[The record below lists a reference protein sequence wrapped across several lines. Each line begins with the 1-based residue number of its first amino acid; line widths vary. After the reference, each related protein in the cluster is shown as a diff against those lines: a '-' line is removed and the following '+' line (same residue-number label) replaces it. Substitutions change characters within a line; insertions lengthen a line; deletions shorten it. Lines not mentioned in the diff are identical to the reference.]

1 MARKKKVVVEESLE
15 DEPVIYTANTRRNEV
30 AGIGTVERG
39 EGVPLGEY
47 LDAATIAHLVK
58 NGYYTPAEI
67 TPEVQAELDKLKD
80 G

>member
-1 MARKKKVVVEESLE
+1 MARKKKVVVEESL

-30 AGIGTVERG
+30 GGIGTVEMG
-39 EGVPLGEY
+39 DGVPLGEY

-58 NGYYTPAEI
+58 NGYYTPEEI
-67 TPEVQAELDKLKD
+67 TPEVQAALDKLKD